1 MYHIFFVHLSVDGH
15 LSCFCVLAIVNSAAV
30 NTGCRVFFRL
40 LYVFVAEHGLSLVA
54 ESREHGLLSS
64 LLAVVWASHCG
75 GFSLLQSTGS
85 RAHRLQ

>member
-1 MYHIFFVHLSVDGH
+1 MYHIFFAHLSVDGH
-15 LSCFCVLAIVNSAAV
+15 LSCFHVLAIVNSAAV
-30 NTGCRVFFRL
+30 NIGCIFFFL
-40 LYVFVAEHGLSLVA
+40 VALCFVAEHGLSLVA

>member
-54 ESREHGLLSS
+54 AAG
-64 LLAVVWASHCG
+64 ASAQALG
-75 GFSLLQSTGS
+75 VG
-85 RAHRLQ
+85 AP